1 MVLMIDEKT
10 KELLKTGKAKMEAR
24 LKIVKEYFTGKSI
37 KSKSKSSDL
46 LKAGFA
52 KKKTRTK
59 VVEEYLKKL
68 NQPF

>member
-24 LKIVKEYFTGKSI
+24 LKIVKDYLAGKSI
-37 KSKSKSSDL
+37 RSKSKSADL
-46 LKAGFA
+46 LKTGVA
-52 KKKTRTK
+52 KKKAREK